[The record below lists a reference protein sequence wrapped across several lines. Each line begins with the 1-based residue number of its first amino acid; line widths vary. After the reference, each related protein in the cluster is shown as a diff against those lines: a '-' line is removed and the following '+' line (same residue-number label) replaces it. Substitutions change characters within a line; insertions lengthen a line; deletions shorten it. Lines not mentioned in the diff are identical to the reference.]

1 MDPVELRPLA
11 LGETLDVAVEILRRR
26 FLTLFGLAAIA
37 ALPLQ
42 ALSVL
47 ITISSLPGRY
57 ETRSGFD
64 SIVLGGLFSSI
75 FIGLAMRWL
84 VTSVCSQATLATY
97 LGGPSSFG
105 AALRTTLRRLGPL
118 LWLMVLVTITVG
130 FAWLFCTVPGIWL
143 FVAWSVAIP
152 ALLLEDVR
160 GMEAM
165 RRSFRLVRYRW
176 WPTFGALVV
185 AYLLT
190 VVATLTGTVLLQVLY
205 GDVTYDNRISYV
217 VLASLVNYLLFCV
230 TAPFLAAVVTVVYV
244 DLRVRKEGFDIQYA
258 MDRVGRS
265 GTPPPTP
272 AFEPAR
278 GPQPAQAAA
287 ESTPPW
293 AAGPEGP

>member
-42 ALSVL
+42 VLSVL
-47 ITISSLPGRY
+47 VTISSLPGRY

-64 SIVLGGLFSSI
+64 SIVLGGLFSSV

-84 VTSVCSQATLATY
+84 ATSVCSQATLATY

-105 AALRTTLRRLGPL
+105 DALRVTLRRIGPL
-118 LWLMVLVTITVG
+118 LWLMVLVTVSVG
-130 FAWLFCTVPGIWL
+130 FGWLFCTVPGIWL

-160 GMEAM
+160 GIEAM

-217 VLASLVNYLLFCV
+217 VLASLVNYLLFSV
-230 TAPFLAAVVTVVYV
+230 TAPFLAAVVTVIYV

-258 MDRVGRS
+258 MDRIGRAAA
-265 GTPPPTP
+265 PAPTP
-272 AFEPAR
+272 AFESALGPATDAR
-278 GPQPAQAAA
+278 PAEPA
-287 ESTPPW
+287 PPW
-293 AAGPEGP
+293 SGGPDAS